1 VSTTSAEA
9 PASRWAIAP
18 ERAVFL
24 SRIINIVALLGLIGV
39 LAGSLHL
46 QFGIGEQPCPLCIVQ
61 RSGMIGLAVGPMM
74 NLLWGMSPRHY
85 ALSILA
91 AVVGGAG
98 STRQILLHIADPND
112 PGYGPAVLGLHLYT
126 WAFIT
131 FLLGAVGCALL
142 LMWQAP
148 FQAGDRG
155 VLRDANIGVMR
166 PIAAGM
172 VVWLTLVVAIWVVI
186 DLSIVGLSIL
196 PECGLGE
203 CPDDPANTNAL
214 GNLGGWWAILACGV
228 VAGVIAWLL
237 ERRWQRSAQAAG

>member
-1 VSTTSAEA
+1 MSTTSAEA

-155 VLRDANIGVMR
+155 VLREANIGVMR